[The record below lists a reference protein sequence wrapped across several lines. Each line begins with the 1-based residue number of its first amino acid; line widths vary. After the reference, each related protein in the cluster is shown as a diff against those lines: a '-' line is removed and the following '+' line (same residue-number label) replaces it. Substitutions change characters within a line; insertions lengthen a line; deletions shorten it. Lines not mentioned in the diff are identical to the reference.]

1 MTSLNKNNL
10 EKCKRFIKYLLMG
23 FIVLVA
29 VRYIPKRPIDTKE
42 IIMIGFTS
50 SITFGI
56 LDMISP
62 SVKV

>member
-1 MTSLNKNNL
+1 MKSFNKNDL

-29 VRYIPKRPIDTKE
+29 LRYIPKRPIDTKE
-42 IIMIGFTS
+42 IIMIGFIS

-56 LDMISP
+56 LDMVSP